1 MSGLLPLS
9 GWLSTAPDGIIAYA
23 KDGPLSKSDLERRV
37 AFWMQMIPAEN
48 GQRWAVYHQDSAEFL
63 AILLALWQ
71 CGCTACIPGDN
82 RPATRERLQQRV
94 AGFVGDFID
103 DSGRDGDITDSASD
117 SDIDAGSDSGV
128 DWITPDHRF
137 AALEIYTSGS
147 TGEPKAI
154 GKTFAQLDSELAAL
168 EMLWPGDHDAVIIS
182 TVTHQHFYGLIFR
195 LLWPLVRGQSFETE
209 QWQYTED
216 VYSRAQRYAS
226 FALVST
232 PSHLGRINTS
242 VAWADVAGRCRSV
255 LSSAAPLQRQDSL
268 AVAQLLN
275 APVREIY
282 GSSETG
288 AIAWRVQ
295 TGQSDGAWQGLPG
308 VLLSQTDNSLLIV
321 AARQLAEAS
330 LEMSD
335 RIEFVADGRFHLLE
349 RVDRI
354 VKVEGKRVSLT
365 EVERQVERSP
375 WVDVAK
381 ALVISRQRTELA
393 LVVELTEAGR
403 MALARSGKRLL
414 VQQLRAPLQHCFE
427 AVLLPRRWRF
437 VEQLPYNPQGKL
449 PMESL
454 QALFDPAEVKWPEL
468 LSQTVENHSAVLVC
482 HIPAALIYFDGHFA
496 GNPILPGIAQ
506 IHWAEHYGRR
516 LLHIDGRFER
526 LEVVKFQQVIF
537 PDSVIS
543 LALEHNTETGKL
555 IFRFYS
561 DKGVHSSGRICFS

>member
-9 GWLSTAPDGIIAYA
+9 GWLNTAPDGVIAYA
-23 KDGPLSKSDLERRV
+23 TDGPLSKSDLERRV
-37 AFWMQMIPAEN
+37 AFWMQTLPAEN
-48 GQRWAVYHQDSAEFL
+48 GQRWAVYHKDSAEFL

-71 CGCTACIPGDN
+71 RGCTACIPGDN
-82 RPATRERLQQRV
+82 RPATRERLHPRV
-94 AGFVGDFID
+94 AGFVGDFIVGHTNYAD
-103 DSGRDGDITDSASD
+103 VAESNSESDADTDS
-117 SDIDAGSDSGV
+117 DAGF
-128 DWITPDHRF
+128 DWITHDNGFP
-137 AALEIYTSGS
+137 ALEIYTSGS

-154 GKTFAQLDSELAAL
+154 GKTFAQLDSEMAAL
-168 EMLWPGDHDAVIIS
+168 EMLWPHDRDAVIIA
-182 TVTHQHFYGLIFR
+182 TVSHQHFYGLIFR

-216 VYSRAQRYAS
+216 VYNRALRYAS

-242 VAWADVAGRCRSV
+242 VAWTDVAGRCRSV
-255 LSSAAPLQRQDSL
+255 LSSAAPLQQKHSL

-295 TGQSDGAWQGLPG
+295 SDHSDGAWQGLPG

-321 AARQLAEAS
+321 AARQLAEPS

-335 RIEFVADGRFHLLE
+335 RIAFVADGRFHLLE
-349 RVDRI
+349 RIDRI

-365 EVERQVERSP
+365 EVEREVQRSP
-375 WVDVAK
+375 WVDAAK

-393 LVVELTEAGR
+393 LVIELTEAGR
-403 MALARSGKRLL
+403 VALARSGKRKL
-414 VQQLRAPLQHCFE
+414 VQQLRQPLQHCFE
-427 AVLLPRRWRF
+427 PVLLPRRWRF
-437 VEQLPYNPQGKL
+437 VKQLPYNSQGKL
-449 PMESL
+449 PMENL
-454 QALFDPAEVKWPEL
+454 QALFDPTEVKWPEL
-468 LSQTVENHSAVLVC
+468 LSQTVENNCAELVC
-482 HIPAALIYFDGHFA
+482 RIPAELIYFDGHFT
-496 GNPILPGIAQ
+496 GNPILPGITQ
-506 IHWAEHYGRR
+506 VHWAEHYGRR
-516 LLHIDGRFER
+516 LLPVEGRFER

-537 PDSVIS
+537 PGSVIS
-543 LALEHNTETGKL
+543 LALEHNTETRKL